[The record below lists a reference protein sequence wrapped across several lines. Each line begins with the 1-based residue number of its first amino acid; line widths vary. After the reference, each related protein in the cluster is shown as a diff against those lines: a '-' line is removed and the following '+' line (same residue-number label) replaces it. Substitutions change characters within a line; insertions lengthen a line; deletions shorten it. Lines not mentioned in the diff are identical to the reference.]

1 MKGLRIAMFVVGVLI
16 VLAGLSMLL
25 VTRLEAMRAAG
36 EAVGPANWVALIDA
50 LGRFRS
56 QIIAGVGREYGT
68 GLMVLAIGVLV
79 MVLPIALPTRKPA

>member
-1 MKGLRIAMFVVGVLI
+1 MKGLRIAMFIVGVLI

-50 LGRFRS
+50 LGRFWS
-56 QIIAGVGREYGT
+56 QIIAGVGKEYGA
-68 GLMVLAIGVLV
+68 GLLVLAIGVLV
-79 MVLPIALPTRKPA
+79 MVLPIALPTRKLA